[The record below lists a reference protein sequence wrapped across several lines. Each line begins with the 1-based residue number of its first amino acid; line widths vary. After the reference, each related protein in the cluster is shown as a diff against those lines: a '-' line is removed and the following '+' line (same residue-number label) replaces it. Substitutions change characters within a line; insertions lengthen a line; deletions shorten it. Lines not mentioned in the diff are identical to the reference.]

1 MSAPPRPDPG
11 RSGRAGGRGW
21 RGRIEVEVEVEVDNC
36 YFSTMTMEKLITAL
50 PGANCIKLT
59 GLVNWQRAVKSPE
72 AISFTHKAIRIS
84 EKIVDGLIERVE
96 P

>member
-21 RGRIEVEVEVEVDNC
+21 RGRIEVEVEVDNC

>member
-1 MSAPPRPDPG
+1 MSAPPGPDPG

-21 RGRIEVEVEVEVDNC
+21 RARIEVEVDNC
-36 YFSTMTMEKLITAL
+36 DFSTMTMEKLITAL

-59 GLVNWQRAVKSPE
+59 GLVNWQRAVISPE
-72 AISFTHKAIRIS
+72 TISFMHKATRIP
-84 EKIVDGLIERVE
+84 EKIVDGLIERTE